1 MASSSFNYTQ
11 LITALFSLGLII
23 IETKSWPSSEFA
35 SLLLSF
41 KQQLIQRCEWVMTP
55 MTWLMRKNLA
65 WRITCYMHC
74 TLSTILNN
82 HIWVVFDYFGLS
94 NWRQFVTKCQWD
106 IRPIN
111 LQIKNLNSQNCA
123 GHKGRKKST
132 KIWVTHLYSDYLRLK
147 SCIPIP
153 KVLEELKLGCD
164 PLLAAKKSDLW
175 FYLTGLLQQFIK
187 TNKSNFNCKEQCSF
201 CTFLSWYQSSFFSFQ
216 FSWP

>member
-23 IETKSWPSSEFA
+23 IETKSWPSSEF
-35 SLLLSF
+35 LLLSF

-123 GHKGRKKST
+123 GHNGRKRIDKNLSYSLIFRLP
-132 KIWVTHLYSDYLRLK
+132 KIKKLYPYS
-147 SCIPIP
+147 
-153 KVLEELKLGCD
+153 
-164 PLLAAKKSDLW
+164 
-175 FYLTGLLQQFIK
+175 
-187 TNKSNFNCKEQCSF
+187 
-201 CTFLSWYQSSFFSFQ
+201 QSSWGIKVGMRPIVSCKKEWFMALPNWSFATIYQ
-216 FSWP
+216 NEQK